1 MSGLGTGEIGRLL
14 ARAAPTPLDIEG
26 FRRAAVLVP
35 LLDAP
40 EGPGLLLT
48 VRAAGLRS
56 HAGQIAFPGG
66 RLEPDE
72 DAVEAALRE
81 TLEEVGLVVRPEA
94 VIGRLDDQPSPFGF
108 VATPVVASV
117 PWPQELRPN
126 PYEVAETFVV
136 PLAELRA
143 VVPVSEVRHA
153 WGAPRRLYHYGWRG
167 RDIWGFTGN
176 VVKNLLDALDQG
188 QAHPDASGPAHPDAT
203 RQAHPDASGP
213 AHLDARSDADGDAGG
228 DAAGG
233 RCGERDA
240 DGQARGA
247 TTADSEADGDG
258 NLVG

>member
-81 TLEEVGLVVRPEA
+81 TLEEVGLVVRSEA

-143 VVPVSEVRHA
+143 VAPVSEVRHA
-153 WGAPRRLYHYGWRG
+153 WGAPRRLYRYGWRG

-176 VVKNLLDALDQG
+176 VVKNLLDALDQEPA
-188 QAHPDASGPAHPDAT
+188 QPDASG
-203 RQAHPDASGP
+203 QARP
-213 AHLDARSDADGDAGG
+213 DARSDEGGTAAGDAGG
-228 DAAGG
+228 DASGVRGGERGADGRAGG
-233 RCGERDA
+233 
-240 DGQARGA
+240 A
-247 TTADSEADGDG
+247 TSAGRQADGDG